1 MTNTNDLFVLFTN
14 YYLALCINMF
24 HVNLIELVLN
34 HLHRKCDYLFNLKGN
49 PFIIESDNKIPRV
62 PHNILTVYIH
72 SD

>member
-1 MTNTNDLFVLFTN
+1 MTNTNDLFVLITN

-49 PFIIESDNKIPRV
+49 PFY
-62 PHNILTVYIH
+62 H
-72 SD
+72 